1 MFEQRNDMDFEQMD
15 EVQKR
20 LHNAALVLEAEC
32 DTNGFSK
39 LQLDAIAYI
48 ERLKTSLNRVQ
59 KELSRLAKRDLYR
72 HY

>member
-1 MFEQRNDMDFEQMD
+1 MDFEQMD

-20 LHNAALVLEAEC
+20 LHNAALVLEAEG

-48 ERLKTSLNRVQ
+48 ERLKTSLT
-59 KELSRLAKRDLYR
+59 ELLSDVLAGRKNCTAPKL
-72 HY
+72 

>member
-1 MFEQRNDMDFEQMD
+1 MDFEQMD

-20 LHNAALVLEAEC
+20 LHNAALVLEE
-32 DTNGFSK
+32 DGDKNGFPK
-39 LQLDAIAYI
+39 LQLDAIEYI

-59 KELSRLAKRDLYR
+59 KELSGLAKGDLFM